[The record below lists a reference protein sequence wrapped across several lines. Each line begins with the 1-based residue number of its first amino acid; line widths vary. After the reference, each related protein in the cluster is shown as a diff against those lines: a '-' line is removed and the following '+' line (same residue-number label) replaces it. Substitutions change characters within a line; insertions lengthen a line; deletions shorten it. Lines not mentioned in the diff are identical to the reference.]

1 MLQGFCA
8 GLMSEMPSAELTIFN
23 NEQVTCVGARV
34 VGKAMIDR
42 ERPCPNF
49 LDIKLIGS
57 KVQLSAKTIRW
68 KIEV

>member
-8 GLMSEMPSAELTIFN
+8 GLMSEMPSVDLMIFN

-34 VGKAMIDR
+34 MGKAMIDR

-49 LDIKLIGS
+49 FIKLIGS